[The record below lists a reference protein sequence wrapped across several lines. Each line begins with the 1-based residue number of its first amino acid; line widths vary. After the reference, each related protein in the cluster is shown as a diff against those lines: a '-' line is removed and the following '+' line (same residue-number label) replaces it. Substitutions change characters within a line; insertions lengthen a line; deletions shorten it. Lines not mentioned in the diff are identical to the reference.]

1 MARLEKVDLGN
12 SIEAWRQKTN
22 LISSYLGDL
31 DDLNTDDS
39 STIVGSLNSI
49 EAKVV
54 TAGSARTLIS
64 GANAGAGSYVSLGY
78 NNTTGVITLTRAA
91 LLTTDIPNLD
101 ASKITTGAFGA
112 SRISS
117 VDATT
122 ITLGTVAVSRLPN
135 LDASKITT
143 GTFADAQLSSLS
155 VTKLIGGTIAAS
167 HIPNITAEKV
177 IHGSAPGD
185 AGAVNKSAL
194 PTDLVYTGGSYN
206 GSTPQTITS
215 AMTFEGVNLFGDSAG
230 SPGGTITANKAA
242 IFNSTVQVNDHVST
256 TTTNTLDIGTA
267 NNKFANV
274 FATTFQGNA
283 TSANY
288 ADLAEKYTTD
298 DEYLIGTV
306 MMVNHGPNGETTKCT
321 TSSIPVG
328 VISEKPAF
336 LMNSEA
342 EGKALALKGR
352 VPVRVCGPIRKGEA
366 VYTYHNGCASV
377 EFNGAH
383 IIGVALESND
393 FEGEKMI
400 ECVLKL

>member
-1 MARLEKVDLGN
+1 MARIQKVDLGN

-39 STIVGSLNSI
+39 GTIVGSLNSI

-54 TAGSARTLIS
+54 TAATARTLIS

-78 NNTTGVITLTRAA
+78 NNITGVITLTRAA
-91 LLTTDIPNLD
+91 LLPTDIPNLD

-122 ITLGTVAVSRLPN
+122 ITLGTVAVARLPN

-143 GTFADAQLSSLS
+143 GTFPDAQLSSLS
-155 VTKLIGGTIAAS
+155 VSKLIGGTINAS
-167 HIPNITAEKV
+167 HIPNITAEKIV
-177 IHGSAPGD
+177 HGPDSGD
-185 AGAVNKSAL
+185 YGAVAKSAL
-194 PTDLVYTGGSYN
+194 PMDLVYTGGSYN
-206 GSTPQTITS
+206 GTTPQTITS

-242 IFNSTVQVNDHVST
+242 IFNSTVEVNDHVT
-256 TTTNTLDIGTA
+256 TTTNNTLDIGTA
-267 NNKFANV
+267 SNKFANV
-274 FATTFQGNA
+274 YATTFQGNA

-298 DEYLIGTV
+298 EEHPIGTV
-306 MMVNHGPNGETTKCT
+306 MMVNHGPNGETTNCT
-321 TSSIPVG
+321 NSGIPVG

-336 LMNSEA
+336 LMNSA
-342 EGKALALKGR
+342 AQGQALALKGR
-352 VPVRVCGPIRKGEA
+352 VPVRISGPIRKGEA
-366 VYTYHNGCASV
+366 VYAYHNGCASV

-383 IIGVALESND
+383 IVGIALESND

-400 ECVLKL
+400 ECILKL